1 MIIIIYN
8 KKDINTNSSWIID
21 NENIYVNIK
30 SFLTLKLIN
39 NNVLLFNVFE
49 KSVIQ

>member
-39 NNVLLFNVFE
+39 NNVLLFNIFE
-49 KSVIQ
+49 KSLTQ

>member
-39 NNVLLFNVFE
+39 NNVLLFNIFE
-49 KSVIQ
+49 ESFIQ

>member
-21 NENIYVNIK
+21 NENIYANIK

-39 NNVLLFNVFE
+39 NNVLLFNIFE
-49 KSVIQ
+49 KSLTQ